1 MHSYSAGIIKRVA
14 RASAVVPFEQAAA
27 QVSMAVRSRWASVR
41 PRSWRWLGDRFRCV
55 LRRAAPGSVP
65 GRHRVAA
72 HRGRVRVRRA
82 AAGTTARDR
91 PGGSGPG
98 RAGPDSGWPGTPPT
112 CASPGNAPPSWP
124 ASPTSRPPRTADDV
138 IITALFSTAPRAA
151 RTGDSDAARHGPKAG
166 GKTVFASARKPIPQV
181 IADAFAEAQRRDPG
195 HARPWF
201 AVRPPS
207 SAGCG
212 RGSKRQ

>member
-1 MHSYSAGIIKRVA
+1 MTDFDAFYAA
-14 RASAVVPFEQAAA
+14 RRQDPCPAATGLLLTADGSGFAVLPQAL
-27 QVSMAVRSRWASVR
+27 R
-41 PRSWRWLGDRFRCV
+41 P
-55 LRRAAPGSVP
+55 ATA
-65 GRHRVAA
+65 
-72 HRGRVRVRRA
+72 RA
-82 AAGTTARDR
+82 AAA
-91 PGGSGPG
+91 
-98 RAGPDSGWPGTPPT
+98 RAGPPRIAAGLVTPPT

-181 IADAFAEAQRRDPG
+181 IADAFAEAQRRDPA